1 MVKLQEIKVI
11 YNKGEI
17 NEKIALE
24 NFSFKFKKGELITVI
39 GSNGSGKSTLFKVL
53 TGDIKPEE
61 GYYFLD
67 EENTNNIPS
76 YKILKK
82 ISIVYQNPDSGVFP
96 ELTIEE
102 NLMLGSKKGNR
113 FFKFGKIKGIDL
125 LESLKIGLEKR
136 LKTKVK
142 ELSGGQKQALSLIIA
157 SISKPN
163 ILLLDE
169 HTAALDPKMSEKI
182 MQLTTYINKT
192 MGITILMINHNESL
206 IKKYSERILKLDN
219 GKLVDDFKNKKI
231 S

>member
-1 MVKLQEIKVI
+1 MVKLKEIKVT

-24 NFSFKFKKGELITVI
+24 NFSFKFEKGELITVV

-53 TGDIKPEE
+53 TGDIKPDK
-61 GYYFLD
+61 GYYFL
-67 EENTNNIPS
+67 EEKNTIKIPS
-76 YKILKK
+76 YKILKN

-96 ELTIEE
+96 ELSIEE
-102 NLMLGSKKGNR
+102 NLILGSKKGSR
-113 FFKFGKIKGIDL
+113 FFKFGKVKGLDL
-125 LESLKIGLEKR
+125 LKSLEIGLEKR

-157 SISKPN
+157 SISQPN

-169 HTAALDPKMSEKI
+169 HTAALDPKMAEKI
-182 MQLTTYINKT
+182 MELTKYINKT
-192 MGITILMINHNESL
+192 MGITILMINHNKEL
-206 IKKYSERILKLDN
+206 IRKYSERILKLNN
-219 GKLVDDFKNKKI
+219 GRLVGDFKNKKI

>member
-24 NFSFKFKKGELITVI
+24 NFSFKFKKGELITII

-113 FFKFGKIKGIDL
+113 FFKFGKTKGIDL
-125 LESLKIGLEKR
+125 LESLEIGLEKR

-192 MGITILMINHNESL
+192 MGITVLMINHNENL
-206 IKKYSERILKLDN
+206 IKKYSERILKLDS
-219 GKLVDDFKNKKI
+219 GRLVDDFKNKKI

>member
-24 NFSFKFKKGELITVI
+24 NFSFKFKKGELITII

-113 FFKFGKIKGIDL
+113 FFKFGKTKGIDL
-125 LESLKIGLEKR
+125 LESLEIGLEKR

-192 MGITILMINHNESL
+192 MGITVLMINHN
-206 IKKYSERILKLDN
+206 
-219 GKLVDDFKNKKI
+219 
-231 S
+231 

>member
-1 MVKLQEIKVI
+1 MVKLEEIKVI

-24 NFSFKFKKGELITVI
+24 NFSFKFKKGELITVT

-53 TGDIKPEE
+53 TGDIKPEH

-67 EENTNNIPS
+67 EKNTYKIPA
-76 YKILKK
+76 YKILKN

-96 ELTIEE
+96 DLTIEE
-102 NLMLGSKKGNR
+102 NLMLGSKKGR
-113 FFKFGKIKGIDL
+113 RLLKFGKAKGLDL
-125 LESLKIGLEKR
+125 LKNLDIGLDKR

-169 HTAALDPKMSEKI
+169 HTAALDPNMAEKI
-182 MQLTTYINKT
+182 MNLTTYINKKL
-192 MGITILMINHNESL
+192 GITVLMINHNENL
-206 IKKYSERILKLDN
+206 IRKYSERILKLDN
-219 GKLVDDFKNKKI
+219 GRLVEDFKNKKI